1 MDMSMFDTKFEKSL
15 IEAIGKGLPLVSH
28 PYQVIAT
35 QIGSTEPR
43 VIEGIQRIIQRGDM
57 KRFGVV
63 VRHRE
68 LGYRA
73 NAMVVWDIPDERVEA
88 LGRCIGQYDFV
99 TLCYRRPRRL
109 PDWPYNLFCM
119 IHGQD
124 RSDVRKQVDFVVE
137 QCDLHSIPRQI
148 LFSGRCF
155 KQRGANYSQLPKS
168 PDSPLNQPRVAADG

>member
-1 MDMSMFDTKFEKSL
+1 MSVFDAKFEKSL
-15 IEAIGKGLPLVSH
+15 IQAIARGLPLVSR
-28 PYQVIAT
+28 PYQEIAR

-43 VIEGIQRIIQRGDM
+43 VIEGIQRIIQRGDI

-73 NAMVVWDIPDERVEA
+73 NAMVVWDIPDDRIEV
-88 LGRCIGQYDFV
+88 LGHCIGQYDFV

-124 RSDVRKQVDFVVE
+124 RADVRKQVDYVAE
-137 QCDLHSIPRQI
+137 HCELQDIPHQI
-148 LFSGRCF
+148 LFSDRCF
-155 KQRGANYSQLPKS
+155 KQRGANYSQLA
-168 PDSPLNQPRVAADG
+168 RAADSSLNKNRDPVDG

>member
-1 MDMSMFDTKFEKSL
+1 MDMSVFDEKFEKSL
-15 IEAIGKGLPLVSH
+15 IQAIAQGLPLVCR
-28 PYQVIAT
+28 PYQEIAK
-35 QIGSTEPR
+35 QIGSTESR
-43 VIEGIQRIIQRGDM
+43 VIEGIHRIIQRGDI
-57 KRFGVV
+57 KRYGVV

-73 NAMVVWDIPDERVEA
+73 NAMVVWDIPDERVEK
-88 LGRCIGQYDFV
+88 LGQCIGQYDFV

-124 RSDVRKQVDFVVE
+124 RADVCKQVEFIVE
-137 QCDLHSIPRQI
+137 HCGLQNIPRQI

-155 KQRGANYSQLPKS
+155 KQRGANYSQL
-168 PDSPLNQPRVAADG
+168 DRLDDLLNQHRGSEDG